1 MGGEIIYDA
10 NEEVG
15 VFEIKQEP
23 EVQYDTTDEQ
33 CVLYLFVGTA
43 INEVTDI
50 IIEYGGYQYKSNI
63 PITGFI
69 KEI

>member
-1 MGGEIIYDA
+1 MGREIIYDA

-15 VFEIKQEP
+15 VFEIKQQP
-23 EVQYDTTDEQ
+23 KVQYDTTDEQ

-50 IIEYGGYQYKSNI
+50 IIENGGYQYKSNI
-63 PITGFI
+63 PTTCFI